1 MPVITEADVRRLF
14 SNGEYKGKKEFV
26 IPHHQIITPSARA
39 YLTENN
45 ITIKVLD
52 EGTTPV
58 EIKVVA
64 SDDKSVS
71 PNKPKY
77 QTLFGATINEKPEHM
92 THLRGNML
100 VFKDHP
106 IIAFRGAIDSL
117 ESEIILA
124 QIACEKQNRQKVVGD
139 LEEIISFIRGLTRC
153 EITGEPVGEFTL
165 QGLTAADLREY
176 SHHPSKYFGIKH
188 FLPTYTKGELFAI
201 LNKLRT
207 LTREVELK
215 AYRAFKDDYGKA
227 TREDIVKALNRLSS
241 LFWIMSFK
249 YLAKQYD

>member
-1 MPVITEADVRRLF
+1 MSVITEADVRRLF

-45 ITIKVLD
+45 IAIKVLD
-52 EGTTPV
+52 EGVTPV
-58 EIKVVA
+58 EFKVVS
-64 SDDKSVS
+64 SDDVSVS

-92 THLRGNML
+92 THLRGNTL

-124 QIACEKQNRQKVVGD
+124 QIACEKQNRQKVIGD
-139 LEEIISFIRGLTRC
+139 LEEMLVLLRQQQMQ
-153 EITGEPVGEFTL
+153 EQL
-165 QGLTAADLREY
+165 QQKE
-176 SHHPSKYFGIKH
+176 
-188 FLPTYTKGELFAI
+188 
-201 LNKLRT
+201 
-207 LTREVELK
+207 
-215 AYRAFKDDYGKA
+215 
-227 TREDIVKALNRLSS
+227 
-241 LFWIMSFK
+241 
-249 YLAKQYD
+249 